1 MRKRS
6 LQIKSGISI
15 AVMAIGLISGC
26 GAAEVD
32 NVSATDTEI
41 EIDKIFLEDSNSGDL
56 SDADKKAKYVDYLQ
70 KVLEGDIE
78 EAYPAVKS
86 AEVTLSEA
94 EDTTQAVISLELQED
109 LSEES
114 VSDIA
119 KVVATAV
126 GDTSTDDIVIQDS
139 EGTILFMQNTKT
151 LEE

>member
-1 MRKRS
+1 MRKRN

-15 AVMAIGLISGC
+15 AVMAIGLIAGC

-32 NVSATDTEI
+32 NMSTTDTEI
-41 EIDKIFLEDSNSGDL
+41 EIDKIFLEDGDTGEL

-78 EAYPAVKS
+78 EAYPSVKS

-94 EDTTQAVISLELQED
+94 EDTMQAVISLELQED

-139 EGTILFMQNTKT
+139 EGTILFMQNTPT
-151 LEE
+151 LAE

>member
-1 MRKRS
+1 MKPVLRTIKEFMGKRS

-15 AVMAIGLISGC
+15 AVMAIGLIAGC
-26 GAAEVD
+26 GAAEMD
-32 NVSATDTEI
+32 NMSTTDTEI
-41 EIDKIFLEDSNSGDL
+41 EIDKIFLEDDNSG
-56 SDADKKAKYVDYLQ
+56 
-70 KVLEGDIE
+70 
-78 EAYPAVKS
+78 
-86 AEVTLSEA
+86 
-94 EDTTQAVISLELQED
+94 D

-151 LEE
+151 LAE